1 MQFDAS
7 DDAAHL
13 LGGVMLVL
21 SFALLFQRRAAG
33 AINAY
38 AAQAMA
44 LALAAAWQAWVQES
58 AALALTA
65 AITLAKGIVLPVALR
80 RILRRS
86 ALPGT
91 ATVAPPVMPALAL
104 GVGLVVLA
112 ATVDARGGLS
122 LALAVVLLGL
132 LVMGTRRDARAQ
144 VIGFLSLENGL
155 VLAAV
160 GAAGTPLVA
169 EWVIGLGALAAG
181 MVGALVLRSRDRD
194 TFGTALPDGAG
205 RNRR

>member
-1 MQFDAS
+1 MQFGVS

-21 SFALLFQRRAAG
+21 SFALLVQRRATAV
-33 AINAY
+33 INAY

-80 RILRRS
+80 RVLRRL
-86 ALPGT
+86 ALPGVV
-91 ATVAPPVMPALAL
+91 AVAPPVIPTVVL

-112 ATVDARGGLS
+112 ATVDAREGLV
-122 LALAVVLLGL
+122 LALSVVLLGL
-132 LVMGTRRDARAQ
+132 LVMGTRRDALAQ
-144 VIGFLSLENGL
+144 VIGFLSMENGL
-155 VLAAV
+155 ILAAV
-160 GAAGTPLVA
+160 GAAGLPLVL
-169 EWVIGLGALAAG
+169 ELAAALLLATG
-181 MVGALVLRSRDRD
+181 VVGAFVLRIRDPGSALLDGTGRSR
-194 TFGTALPDGAG
+194 G
-205 RNRR
+205 